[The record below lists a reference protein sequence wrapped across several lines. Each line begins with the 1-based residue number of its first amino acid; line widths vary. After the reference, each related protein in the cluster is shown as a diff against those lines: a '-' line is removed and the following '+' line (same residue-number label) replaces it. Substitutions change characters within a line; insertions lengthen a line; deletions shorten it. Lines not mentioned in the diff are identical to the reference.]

1 MAHINYIQF
10 DEPDVPNIR
19 DAVDNPYNCEITVV
33 VIDMRNSTG
42 QKFVKS
48 GIAWNSEFLKVHQ
61 VLQKGLAMLDELGI
75 RYATSFGG
83 DGITVVIDTNS
94 GAHHLINMV
103 IGVLEEIDDLSTARN
118 GSPTGHIDAKLSA
131 GVATGEGYR
140 FCPDHH
146 GGIEHLSSA
155 IDRAS
160 RLCSVASPGALF
172 IDPDTAN
179 SANMRMVN
187 SSLGRYMRLRPEDYL
202 GERQSVQLRGVPEP
216 VEYFEINWG
225 RQLYGVRSATVTEIS
240 TPTPPPVTT
249 PPAAPATGG
258 TKPATG
264 GAAGTEQF
272 TGTVKIWNND
282 RGFGFVIDSKTG
294 EEFYFGPKSLI
305 YDDDRQHLAA
315 GVELVFAAAGTTEG
329 DRRRLATTVVLVGQQ
344 ADGHVSY
351 IHPEK
356 PFGFIAVTDDRGRTL
371 KFHMAV
377 PADLRATV
385 HRDDEVSFTVATNA
399 VGARAIDVERL
410 GQPDG
415 GDAAA

>member
-1 MAHINYIQF
+1 VTHYIQLGQ
-10 DEPDVPNIR
+10 DDVPGIR

-42 QKFVKS
+42 QKFTKS

-61 VLQKGLAMLDELGI
+61 VLQKGLALLDELGI
-75 RYATSFGG
+75 RYAMSFGG

-103 IGVLEEIDDLSTARN
+103 IAVLEEIDDLSTARN
-118 GSPTGHIDAKLSA
+118 GSPTGQIDAKLSA
-131 GVATGEGYR
+131 GIATGEGYR
-140 FCPDHH
+140 FRPDHH

-179 SANMRMVN
+179 SANMRMVS
-187 SSLGRYMRLRPEDYL
+187 SSLGRFMRHRPEDYL

-240 TPTPPPVTT
+240 TSPTPPPSPTS
-249 PPAAPATGG
+249 PAPAITSAGVTKLVNAGG
-258 TKPATG
+258 G
-264 GAAGTEQF
+264 EQF
-272 TGTVKIWNND
+272 VGTVKIWNND
-282 RGFGFVIDSKTG
+282 RGFGFVIDTKTG
-294 EEFYFGPKSLI
+294 EEFYFGPKSLV
-305 YDDDRQHLAA
+305 YEDDREHLAP
-315 GVELVFAAAGTTEG
+315 GVELVFASTGTTEG
-329 DRRRLATTVVLVGQQ
+329 DRRRLAAPVLVVGQE
-344 ADGHVSY
+344 ADGRVSY
-351 IHPEK
+351 IHPDK
-356 PFGFIAVTDDRGRTL
+356 PFGFIVVTDDRGRQL

-377 PADLRATV
+377 PAEARRTL
-385 HRDDEVSFTVATNA
+385 HRGDEVSFTVATNA
-399 VGARAIDVERL
+399 VGARALDVERL
-410 GQPDG
+410 DQTDG